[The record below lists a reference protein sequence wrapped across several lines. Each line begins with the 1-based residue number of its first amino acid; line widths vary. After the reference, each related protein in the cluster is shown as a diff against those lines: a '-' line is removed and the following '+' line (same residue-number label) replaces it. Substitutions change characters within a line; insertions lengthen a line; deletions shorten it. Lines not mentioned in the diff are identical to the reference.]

1 MANYC
6 IVVHTNLSNAGTTM
20 TMTQPQAPTD
30 QPQAKPNKSAS
41 VIELLAS
48 RICHDLVSPVGAINN
63 GVEFMEEMGDD
74 PEQRKEALG
83 LISHSAT
90 QAAAKL
96 MAFRIA
102 YGSGGRDTNIKPED
116 VQKAFSQL
124 ISADGKIS
132 QTWDPF
138 GNLGPKPLPYAFC
151 KMLMCSMMLAMECLV
166 KGGYV
171 SVRPGEGNQ
180 TLIIAEGDTVLL
192 RDNVEAALKQEIATE
207 DLDPRLVHPYAIS
220 VIAEHYGYSL
230 FIKEKREDR
239 VVFALNCPAPEQA

>member
-1 MANYC
+1 M
-6 IVVHTNLSNAGTTM
+6 TTAQQ
-20 TMTQPQAPTD
+20 QPESEQTGG
-30 QPQAKPNKSAS
+30 KPSKSAS

-74 PEQRKEALG
+74 EEQRKEALG
-83 LISHSAT
+83 LIQHSAS
-90 QAAAKL
+90 QASAKL

-102 YGSGGRDTNIKPED
+102 YGAGGRDANIKPED

-132 QTWDPF
+132 QTWDPY

-151 KMLMCSMMLAMECLV
+151 KMLMAGMMLAMECLT

-171 SVRPGEGNQ
+171 SVRPGEGEQ
-180 TLIIAEGDTVLL
+180 TLIIAESDAGVLL
-192 RDNVEAALKQEIATE
+192 RDNVEAALRQDIQTE

-220 VIAEHYGYSL
+220 VVAEHYGYNL
-230 FIKEKREDR
+230 RVKDKRDDR
-239 VVFALNCPAPEQA
+239 VIFALDCPAPQNS

>member
-1 MANYC
+1 M
-6 IVVHTNLSNAGTTM
+6 TTAQQ
-20 TMTQPQAPTD
+20 QPESEQTGG
-30 QPQAKPNKSAS
+30 KPSKSAS

-74 PEQRKEALG
+74 EEQRKEALG
-83 LISHSAT
+83 LIQHSAS
-90 QAAAKL
+90 QASAKL

-102 YGSGGRDTNIKPED
+102 YGAGGRDANIKPED

-132 QTWDPF
+132 QTWDPY

-151 KMLMCSMMLAMECLV
+151 KMLMAGMMLAMECLT

-171 SVRPGEGNQ
+171 SVRPGEGEQ
-180 TLIIAEGDTVLL
+180 TLIIAESDAGVLL
-192 RDNVEAALKQEIATE
+192 RDNVEAALRQDIQTE

-220 VIAEHYGYSL
+220 VVAEHYGYNL
-230 FIKEKREDR
+230 RVKDKRDDR
-239 VVFALNCPAPEQA
+239 VVFALDCPAPQSA

>member
-1 MANYC
+1 
-6 IVVHTNLSNAGTTM
+6 M
-20 TMTQPQAPTD
+20 TMTQAQPPVD
-30 QPQAKPNKSAS
+30 QPDTEAKPNKSAS

-74 PEQRKEALG
+74 PEQRKEAIN
-83 LISHSAT
+83 LISHSAS
-90 QAAAKL
+90 AASAKL

-102 YGSGGRDTNIKPED
+102 YGAGGRDANIKPED

-124 ISADGKIS
+124 IAADGKIS

-138 GNLGPKPLPYAFC
+138 GNLGPKPLPPAFC
-151 KMLMCSMMLAMECLV
+151 KMLMCGMMLAMECLT
-166 KGGYV
+166 KGGYI

-180 TLIIAEGDTVLL
+180 TLIIAESDNGVLL
-192 RDNVEAALKQEIATE
+192 RDNVEAAMRQEIATE

-220 VIAEHYGYSL
+220 VIADHYGYK
-230 FIKEKREDR
+230 IGIRDKREDKITF
-239 VVFALNCPAPEQA
+239 VMDCPAPTVA

>member
-1 MANYC
+1 M
-6 IVVHTNLSNAGTTM
+6 TTA
-20 TMTQPQAPTD
+20 QPQAESVTPE
-30 QPQAKPNKSAS
+30 AKPNKSAS

-74 PEQRKEALG
+74 AEQRKEALG
-83 LISHSAT
+83 LIQHSAS
-90 QAAAKL
+90 QASAKL

-102 YGSGGRDTNIKPED
+102 YGSGGRDPNVKPED

-151 KMLMCSMMLAMECLV
+151 KMLMAGMMLAMECLT

-180 TLIIAEGDTVLL
+180 TLIIAESDNGVLL
-192 RDNVEAALKQEIATE
+192 RDNVEAALKQEISAE

-220 VIAEHYGYSL
+220 VIAEHYGYTL
-230 FIKEKREDR
+230 RVRDKRDDK
-239 VVFALNCPAPEQA
+239 VTFALDCPAPAAA

>member
-1 MANYC
+1 M
-6 IVVHTNLSNAGTTM
+6 TTA
-20 TMTQPQAPTD
+20 QPQTDTAATPD

-83 LISHSAT
+83 LISHSAS
-90 QAAAKL
+90 AASAKL

-102 YGSGGRDTNIKPED
+102 YGAGGRDNNIKPED

-138 GNLGPKPLPYAFC
+138 GNLGPKPLPYAYC
-151 KMLMCSMMLAMECLV
+151 KMLMCGMMLAMECLV
-166 KGGYV
+166 KGGYI
-171 SVRPGEGNQ
+171 SVRPGEGDQ
-180 TLIIAEGDTVLL
+180 TLIIAESDNGVLL
-192 RDNVEAALKQEIATE
+192 RDNVEAAMKQDISAE

-220 VIAEHYGYSL
+220 VIAEHYGYNIS
-230 FIKEKREDR
+230 IRDKRDDR
-239 VVFALNCPAPEQA
+239 VVFVLNCPPSNPA

>member
-1 MANYC
+1 M
-6 IVVHTNLSNAGTTM
+6 TTAQQ
-20 TMTQPQAPTD
+20 QPESEQTGG
-30 QPQAKPNKSAS
+30 KPSKSAS

-83 LISHSAT
+83 LIQHSAS
-90 QAAAKL
+90 QASAKL

-102 YGSGGRDTNIKPED
+102 YGAGGRDPNIKPED

-138 GNLGPKPLPYAFC
+138 GNLGPKPLPYAYC
-151 KMLMCSMMLAMECLV
+151 KMLMAGMMLAMECLT

-171 SVRPGEGNQ
+171 SVRPGEGDQ
-180 TLIIAEGDTVLL
+180 TLIIAESDAGVLL
-192 RDNVEAALKQEIATE
+192 RDNVEAALRQDIQTE

-220 VIAEHYGYSL
+220 VVAEHYGYNL
-230 FIKEKREDR
+230 RVKDKRDDR
-239 VVFALNCPAPEQA
+239 VTFALDCPAPQSA

>member
-1 MANYC
+1 
-6 IVVHTNLSNAGTTM
+6 M
-20 TMTQPQAPTD
+20 TMTQPQAPAD
-30 QPQAKPNKSAS
+30 QPETKPNKSAS

-74 PEQRKEALG
+74 PEQRKEALN
-83 LISHSAT
+83 LISHSA
-90 QAAAKL
+90 AAASAKL

-102 YGSGGRDTNIKPED
+102 YGAGGRDPNIKPED

-138 GNLGPKPLPYAFC
+138 GNLGPKPLPPAFC
-151 KMLMCSMMLAMECLV
+151 KMLMCGMMLAMECLT
-166 KGGYV
+166 KGGYI
-171 SVRPGEGNQ
+171 SVRPGEGDQ
-180 TLIIAEGDTVLL
+180 TLIIAESDNGVLL
-192 RDNVEAALKQEIATE
+192 RDNVEAAMRQDIATE

-220 VIAEHYGYSL
+220 VIADHYGYKMS
-230 FIKEKREDR
+230 IRDKREDKITF
-239 VVFALNCPAPEQA
+239 VLDCPAPTGA

>member
-1 MANYC
+1 M
-6 IVVHTNLSNAGTTM
+6 TT
-20 TMTQPQAPTD
+20 TQPQPEAQQTGG
-30 QPQAKPNKSAS
+30 KPSKSAS

-83 LISHSAT
+83 LIQHSAS
-90 QAAAKL
+90 QASAKL

-102 YGSGGRDTNIKPED
+102 YGAGGRDPNVKPED

-138 GNLGPKPLPYAFC
+138 GNLGPKPLPYAYC
-151 KMLMCSMMLAMECLV
+151 KMLMAGMMLAMECLT

-171 SVRPGEGNQ
+171 SVRPGEGDQ
-180 TLIIAEGDTVLL
+180 TLIIAESDAGVLL
-192 RDNVEAALKQEIATE
+192 RDNVEAALRQDIQTE

-220 VIAEHYGYSL
+220 VVAEHYGYNL
-230 FIKEKREDR
+230 RVKDKRDDR
-239 VVFALNCPAPEQA
+239 VTFALDCPAPQSA

>member
-1 MANYC
+1 M
-6 IVVHTNLSNAGTTM
+6 TTA
-20 TMTQPQAPTD
+20 QPQPESEQTGG
-30 QPQAKPNKSAS
+30 KPNKSAS

-74 PEQRKEALG
+74 AEQRKEALG
-83 LISHSAT
+83 LIQHSAS
-90 QAAAKL
+90 QASAKL

-102 YGSGGRDTNIKPED
+102 YGAGGRDPNVKPED

-138 GNLGPKPLPYAFC
+138 GNLGPKPLPYAYC
-151 KMLMCSMMLAMECLV
+151 KMLMAGMMLAMECLT

-180 TLIIAEGDTVLL
+180 TLIIAESDNGILL
-192 RDNVEAALKQEIATE
+192 RDNVEAALRQEIATE

-220 VIAEHYGYSL
+220 VIAEHYGYNL
-230 FIKEKREDR
+230 RVKDKRDDR
-239 VVFALNCPAPEQA
+239 VTFALDCPAPQSA

>member
-1 MANYC
+1 
-6 IVVHTNLSNAGTTM
+6 M
-20 TMTQPQAPTD
+20 TSAQPHPDSEQTGG
-30 QPQAKPNKSAS
+30 KSSKSAS

-83 LISHSAT
+83 LIQHSAS
-90 QAAAKL
+90 QASAKL

-102 YGSGGRDTNIKPED
+102 YGAGGRDSNIKPED

-151 KMLMCSMMLAMECLV
+151 KMLMAGMMLAMECLT

-180 TLIIAEGDTVLL
+180 TLIIAESDAGVLL
-192 RDNVEAALKQEIATE
+192 RDNVEAALRQEIQTE

-220 VIAEHYGYSL
+220 VVAEHYGYNL
-230 FIKEKREDR
+230 RVKDKRDDR
-239 VVFALNCPAPEQA
+239 VTFALDCPAPQSA

>member
-1 MANYC
+1 M
-6 IVVHTNLSNAGTTM
+6 TT
-20 TMTQPQAPTD
+20 TPAPQTESAAPE
-30 QPQAKPNKSAS
+30 AKPNKSAS

-74 PEQRKEALG
+74 PEQRKEAIN
-83 LISHSAT
+83 LISHSAS
-90 QAAAKL
+90 AASAKL

-102 YGSGGRDTNIKPED
+102 YGAGGRDPNVKPED

-138 GNLGPKPLPYAFC
+138 GNLGPKPLPYAYC
-151 KMLMCSMMLAMECLV
+151 KMLMCGMMLAQECLV
-166 KGGYV
+166 KGGYI

-180 TLIIAEGDTVLL
+180 TLIIAESDNGVLL
-192 RDNVEAALKQEIATE
+192 RDNVESALKQDIAAE

-220 VIAEHYGYSL
+220 VIAEHYGYKMS
-230 FIKEKREDR
+230 IRDKRDDKITF
-239 VVFALNCPAPEQA
+239 VLDCPAPAA

>member
-1 MANYC
+1 
-6 IVVHTNLSNAGTTM
+6 M
-20 TMTQPQAPTD
+20 TVTQPQAESETPE
-30 QPQAKPNKSAS
+30 AKPNKSAS

-74 PEQRKEALG
+74 AEQRKEALG
-83 LISHSAT
+83 LISHSAS
-90 QAAAKL
+90 QASAKL

-102 YGSGGRDTNIKPED
+102 YGSGGRDPNIKPED

-138 GNLGPKPLPYAFC
+138 GNLGPKPLPYAYC
-151 KMLMCSMMLAMECLV
+151 KMLMAGMMLAMECLT

-180 TLIIAEGDTVLL
+180 TLIIAESDNGILL
-192 RDNVEAALKQEIATE
+192 RDNVEAALRQEIATE
-207 DLDPRLVHPYAIS
+207 DLDPRLVHPYALS
-220 VIAEHYGYSL
+220 VIAEHYGYTL
-230 FIKEKREDR
+230 RVRDKRDDK
-239 VVFALNCPAPEQA
+239 VTFALDCPAPAPA